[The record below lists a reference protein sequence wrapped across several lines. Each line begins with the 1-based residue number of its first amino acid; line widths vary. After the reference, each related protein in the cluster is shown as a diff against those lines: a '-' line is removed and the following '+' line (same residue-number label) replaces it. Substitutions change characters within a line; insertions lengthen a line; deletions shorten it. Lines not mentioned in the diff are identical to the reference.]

1 MIFILLVVK
10 VDGMDLRYAQCTATG
25 FKRLLAVVVA
35 CVASGLGATG
45 ALAAVP
51 QVQSVAVQAPNERT
65 AARLVLGLSGVT
77 EHKAFTL
84 DGPSRLVVDL
94 LAAQAASSLELPA
107 PAASEAATPSPIL
120 GVRVAKRGAGL
131 RFVVDLA
138 AAAAYTTRLVPAAK
152 GQSARLE
159 VEVGAPLPA
168 VVAVAKPVAAPV
180 NAAPKSVIAETPKAA
195 AIEPAKPVVAETPKV
210 ATLDEPKLVLPVP
223 PKAEPPPAK
232 LVRTRE
238 PRAGRD
244 LIIAI
249 DAGHGGKDP
258 GAHGLN
264 GTQEKD
270 VTLAVARRLAA
281 VLEREPGM
289 RAYLVR
295 DGDYYVDLRQRMLRA
310 RKAGADLFV
319 SIHADAAYNRA
330 AAGSSVY
337 ILSTRGASSEAARWL
352 ADRENSADLAGG
364 VQLDKVDPTVASVLM
379 DLSQGDTITASDRA
393 ARLVL
398 GELDRIGNVHKREVQ
413 SAGFMVLK
421 SPDIPSMLVET
432 AFISHPAEEIRLA
445 DPEHQQR
452 LAEAIQNGLRAYF
465 YNNPPPG
472 TRVAQLAAAR
482 RNSARIAARIAAT
495 GP

>member
-1 MIFILLVVK
+1 LIFILLVVK
-10 VDGMDLRYAQCTATG
+10 VHGMGMRYTQCTASG
-25 FKRLLAVVVA
+25 FRRLFAVAVA
-35 CVASGLGATG
+35 CVVGGLVVPG

-51 QVQSVAVQAPNERT
+51 RVQSVAVQAPNERT
-65 AARLVLGLSGVT
+65 AARLVLGLSAAT
-77 EHKAFTL
+77 EHKVFTL

-94 LAAQAASSLELPA
+94 VAAEAASTMELPA
-107 PAASEAATPSPIL
+107 PSAGAAATPSPIL

-138 AAAAYTTRLVPAAK
+138 AAAAYKTRLVPAGK
-152 GQSARLE
+152 GHSARLE

-168 VVAVAKPVAAPV
+168 VVAVAKPVTAPV
-180 NAAPKSVIAETPKAA
+180 NAAPKSVIAETPKVA

-210 ATLDEPKLVLPVP
+210 ATLDEPKLVLPDP

-238 PRAGRD
+238 PRVGRD
-244 LIIAI
+244 VIIAI

-289 RAYLVR
+289 RAHLVR
-295 DGDYYVDLRQRMLRA
+295 DGDYYVDLRQRMVRA

>member
-1 MIFILLVVK
+1 MN
-10 VDGMDLRYAQCTATG
+10 MRYTQCSVTG
-25 FKRLLAVVVA
+25 FRRLLAIAVA
-35 CVASGLGATG
+35 CVAGCWAVPSAS
-45 ALAAVP
+45 AAVP
-51 QVQSVAVQAPNERT
+51 QVQSVAVQSPTEQA
-65 AARLVLGLSGVT
+65 AARLVLALSVAAEYKT
-77 EHKAFTL
+77 FTL
-84 DGPSRLVVDL
+84 DGPPRLVVDL
-94 LAAQAASSLELPA
+94 VAAESASSLELPA
-107 PAASEAATPSPIL
+107 LSASATSSPIL

-138 AAAAYTTRLVPAAK
+138 AASPYKTRLIPAAK
-152 GQSARLE
+152 GQPARLE
-159 VEVGAPLPA
+159 VNVGAPLLL
-168 VVAVAKPVAAPV
+168 AVAKPVIAPV
-180 NAAPKSVIAETPKAA
+180 NAAPPSVLT
-195 AIEPAKPVVAETPKV
+195 ETPKV
-210 ATLDEPKLVLPVP
+210 ANVEPPKPLVPELS
-223 PKAEPPPAK
+223 KAEPPPVK
-232 LVRTRE
+232 LVRKAE
-238 PRAGRD
+238 LRAGRD
-244 LIIAI
+244 LIIAV

-264 GTQEKD
+264 GTLEKD

-281 VLEREPGM
+281 ALQREPGM

-295 DGDYYVDLRQRMLRA
+295 DGDHFVDLRQRMMRA

-352 ADRENSADLAGG
+352 ADRENAADLAGG
-364 VQLDKVDPTVASVLM
+364 VELDKVDPTVASVLM

-452 LAEAIQNGLRAYF
+452 LAEAIQNGLRTYF

-482 RNSARIAARIAAT
+482 RNAARIAASIVST

>member
-1 MIFILLVVK
+1 MIFILLVGK
-10 VDGMDLRYAQCTATG
+10 VPEMDTRHRQHSATG
-25 FKRLLAVVVA
+25 FRRLQAVALACALGWLAVP
-35 CVASGLGATG
+35 GA
-45 ALAAVP
+45 AAAVP
-51 QVQSVAVQAPNERT
+51 QVQSVSVQTATERS
-65 AARLVLGLSGVT
+65 AARLVLGLSAAT

-94 LAAQAASSLELPA
+94 AAAEAAPALELPA
-107 PAASEAATPSPIL
+107 PAAGAGVTSSPIL

-131 RFVVDLA
+131 RFVVDLTA
-138 AAAAYTTRLVPAAK
+138 ATAYHTRLVPAAK
-152 GQSARLE
+152 GQTARLE
-159 VEVGAPLPA
+159 VDVGAPLP
-168 VVAVAKPVAAPV
+168 VIVAVAKSVTVPVTTAPKPAMAEAPKLAAVELPKVAAVEQPKV
-180 NAAPKSVIAETPKAA
+180 AAVDPP
-195 AIEPAKPVVAETPKV
+195 KPVVPDT
-210 ATLDEPKLVLPVP
+210 
-223 PKAEPPPAK
+223 PKAEPAPLKAAP
-232 LVRTRE
+232 VHE

-244 LIIAI
+244 LVIAI

-281 VLEREPGM
+281 ALQREPGM

-295 DGDYYVDLRQRMLRA
+295 DSDYFVELRQRMVRA

-352 ADRENSADLAGG
+352 ADRENAADLAGG

-379 DLSQGDTITASDRA
+379 DLSQGDTITSSDRA

-432 AFISHPAEEIRLA
+432 AFISHPAEEERLA

-465 YNNPPPG
+465 YNNPPAG

-482 RNSARIAARIAAT
+482 RNAARIAASIVST

>member
-1 MIFILLVVK
+1 MLVVVK
-10 VDGMDLRYAQCTATG
+10 VPAMDMRQGQRSATG
-25 FKRLLAVVVA
+25 FRRLQAAAAACVLGWLAVP
-35 CVASGLGATG
+35 GAF
-45 ALAAVP
+45 AAVP
-51 QVQSVAVQAPNERT
+51 QVQSVAVQAPTEHT
-65 AARLVLGLSGVT
+65 AARLVLGLSAAT

-94 LAAQAASSLELPA
+94 AAAEAAPTLELPA
-107 PAASEAATPSPIL
+107 PPALASPIL

-131 RFVVDLA
+131 RLVVDLSA
-138 AAAAYTTRLVPAAK
+138 AAPYSTRLVPAAK
-152 GQSARLE
+152 GQPARLE
-159 VEVGAPLPA
+159 VEVGAPLP
-168 VVAVAKPVAAPV
+168 KVAAV
-180 NAAPKSVIAETPKAA
+180 ETPN
-195 AIEPAKPVVAETPKV
+195 PVVSLPPKV
-210 ATLDEPKLVLPVP
+210 ELPPVKATP
-223 PKAEPPPAK
+223 
-232 LVRTRE
+232 THE

-244 LIIAI
+244 LVIAV

-281 VLEREPGM
+281 ALQREPGM

-295 DGDYYVDLRQRMLRA
+295 DGDYFVELRQRMVRA

-352 ADRENSADLAGG
+352 ADRENAADLAGG

-379 DLSQGDTITASDRA
+379 DLSQGDTITSSDRA

-432 AFISHPAEEIRLA
+432 AFISHPAEEERLA

-465 YNNPPPG
+465 YNNPPAG

-482 RNSARIAARIAAT
+482 RNATRIAASIVST

>member
-1 MIFILLVVK
+1 
-10 VDGMDLRYAQCTATG
+10 MDLRYAQCTATG

-65 AARLVLGLSGVT
+65 AARLVLGLSGAT

-107 PAASEAATPSPIL
+107 PAASGAATPSPIL

-138 AAAAYTTRLVPAAK
+138 AAAAYKTRLVPAAK

-159 VEVGAPLPA
+159 VEVGTPLPVV
-168 VVAVAKPVAAPV
+168 VVAVAKPVTAPV

-195 AIEPAKPVVAETPKV
+195 AIEPAKAVVAETPTV

-264 GTQEKD
+264 GTPEKD

-295 DGDYYVDLRQRMLRA
+295 DGDYYVDLRQRMVRA

-482 RNSARIAARIAAT
+482 RNSARIAARIAGPIAAT

>member
-1 MIFILLVVK
+1 
-10 VDGMDLRYAQCTATG
+10 MDMRQRQCSATG
-25 FKRLLAVVVA
+25 FGRLLALVLA
-35 CVASGLGATG
+35 CVAGWLAAPGA
-45 ALAAVP
+45 AAAVP
-51 QVQSVAVQAPNERT
+51 QVQSVAFQAPTERA
-65 AARLVLGLSGVT
+65 AARLVLGLSAAT

-94 LAAQAASSLELPA
+94 AAAEAAPSLELPA
-107 PAASEAATPSPIL
+107 PGASAGATSSPIL

-131 RFVVDLA
+131 RIVVDLVA
-138 AAAAYTTRLVPAAK
+138 ATTYHTRLVHAAK
-152 GQSARLE
+152 GQPARLE
-159 VEVGAPLPA
+159 VDVGAPLP
-168 VVAVAKPVAAPV
+168 VVAVVP
-180 NAAPKSVIAETPKAA
+180 
-195 AIEPAKPVVAETPKV
+195 KPVVAELPKV
-210 ATLDEPKLVLPVP
+210 AAVEPPKPVVVDP
-223 PKAEPPPAK
+223 PKAEPSPVKTVP
-232 LVRTRE
+232 TRE

-244 LIIAI
+244 LVIAV

-281 VLEREPGM
+281 VLQREPGM

-295 DGDYYVDLRQRMLRA
+295 DGDYFVELRQRMVRA

-379 DLSQGDTITASDRA
+379 DLSQGDTITSSDRA

-413 SAGFMVLK
+413 AAGFMVLK

-432 AFISHPAEEIRLA
+432 AFISHPAEEERLA

-465 YNNPPPG
+465 YNNPPAG

-482 RNSARIAARIAAT
+482 RNAARIAASIVST

>member
-1 MIFILLVVK
+1 MIFIFLAGK
-10 VDGMDLRYAQCTATG
+10 VIAMDKRQEQCSATD
-25 FKRLLAVVVA
+25 FRRLLAAVVV
-35 CVASGLGATG
+35 CVAGCWAMPTAS
-45 ALAAVP
+45 AAVP
-51 QVQSVAVQAPNERT
+51 QVQSVAVQAPTEQA
-65 AARLVLGLSGVT
+65 AARVVLALSVAT
-77 EHKAFTL
+77 EYKTFTL
-84 DGPSRLVVDL
+84 DGPPRLVVDL
-94 LAAQAASSLELPA
+94 VAAESAPSLDLPA
-107 PAASEAATPSPIL
+107 LSASATSSPIL

-138 AAAAYTTRLVPAAK
+138 AASPYKTRLIPAAK
-152 GQSARLE
+152 GQPARLE
-159 VEVGAPLPA
+159 VGVGAPLLL
-168 VVAVAKPVAAPV
+168 AKPVIAPV
-180 NAAPKSVIAETPKAA
+180 NAAPSSVLTETPKVVAA
-195 AIEPAKPVVAETPKV
+195 EPAKPVVAETPKLAIV
-210 ATLDEPKLVLPVP
+210 EPLKPLVPEQ
-223 PKAEPPPAK
+223 PKAEPPPVK
-232 LVRTRE
+232 LVRKAE

-244 LIIAI
+244 LIIAV

-264 GTQEKD
+264 GTLEKD
-270 VTLAVARRLAA
+270 VTLAVARRLVAA
-281 VLEREPGM
+281 LQREPGM
-289 RAYLVR
+289 RGYLVR
-295 DGDYYVDLRQRMLRA
+295 DGDHFVDLRQRMMRA

-352 ADRENSADLAGG
+352 ADRENAADLAGG
-364 VQLDKVDPTVASVLM
+364 VELDKVDPTVASVLM
-379 DLSQGDTITASDRA
+379 DLSQGDTITSSDRA

-452 LAEAIQNGLRAYF
+452 LAEAIQNGLRTYF

-482 RNSARIAARIAAT
+482 RNAARIAASIVST

>member
-10 VDGMDLRYAQCTATG
+10 VHGMNMRYTQCSVTG
-25 FKRLLAVVVA
+25 FRRLLAIAVA
-35 CVASGLGATG
+35 CVAGCWAVPSAS
-45 ALAAVP
+45 AAVP
-51 QVQSVAVQAPNERT
+51 QVQSVAVQSPTEQA
-65 AARLVLGLSGVT
+65 AARLVLALSVAAEYKT
-77 EHKAFTL
+77 FTL
-84 DGPSRLVVDL
+84 DGPPRLVVDL
-94 LAAQAASSLELPA
+94 VAAESTSSLELPA
-107 PAASEAATPSPIL
+107 LSASATSSPIL

-138 AAAAYTTRLVPAAK
+138 AASPYKTRLIPAAK
-152 GQSARLE
+152 GQPARLE
-159 VEVGAPLPA
+159 VNVGAPLLL
-168 VVAVAKPVAAPV
+168 AVAKPVIAPV
-180 NAAPKSVIAETPKAA
+180 NAAPPSVLT
-195 AIEPAKPVVAETPKV
+195 ETPKV
-210 ATLDEPKLVLPVP
+210 ANVEPPKPLVPELS
-223 PKAEPPPAK
+223 KAEPPPVK
-232 LVRTRE
+232 LVRKAE
-238 PRAGRD
+238 LRAGRD
-244 LIIAI
+244 LIIAV

-264 GTQEKD
+264 GTLEKD

-281 VLEREPGM
+281 ALQREPGM

-295 DGDYYVDLRQRMLRA
+295 DGDHFVDLRQRMMRA

-352 ADRENSADLAGG
+352 ADRENAADLAGG
-364 VQLDKVDPTVASVLM
+364 VELDKVDPTVASVLM

-432 AFISHPAEEIRLA
+432 AFISHPAEEVRLA

-452 LAEAIQNGLRAYF
+452 LAEAIQNGLRTYF

-482 RNSARIAARIAAT
+482 RNAARIAARIVST
-495 GP
+495 GR

>member
-1 MIFILLVVK
+1 
-10 VDGMDLRYAQCTATG
+10 MDMRQGQCSATG
-25 FKRLLAVVVA
+25 FRRLQAAAVA
-35 CVASGLGATG
+35 CLLGWLAIPGAVAS
-45 ALAAVP
+45 VSH
-51 QVQSVAVQAPNERT
+51 VQSVAFQAPTELA
-65 AARLVLGLSGVT
+65 AARLVLGLSAAT

-94 LAAQAASSLELPA
+94 ATAEAAPSLELPA
-107 PAASEAATPSPIL
+107 PGASAGATSSPIL

-131 RFVVDLA
+131 RIVVDLSA
-138 AAAAYTTRLVPAAK
+138 AAPYSTRLVPAAK
-152 GQSARLE
+152 GQPARLE
-159 VEVGAPLPA
+159 VEVGAPLPKVAA
-168 VVAVAKPVAAPV
+168 VEPPKPVMTPVTAAP
-180 NAAPKSVIAETPKAA
+180 
-195 AIEPAKPVVAETPKV
+195 KPVVAELPKV
-210 ATLDEPKLVLPVP
+210 AAVEPPKLVVVDP
-223 PKAEPPPAK
+223 PKAEPSPVKTMP
-232 LVRTRE
+232 TRE

-244 LIIAI
+244 LVIAV

-281 VLEREPGM
+281 VLQREPGM

-295 DGDYYVDLRQRMLRA
+295 DGDYFVELRQRMVRA

-319 SIHADAAYNRA
+319 SIHADAVYNRA
-330 AAGSSVY
+330 VAGSSVY

-379 DLSQGDTITASDRA
+379 DLSQGDTITSSDRA

-432 AFISHPAEEIRLA
+432 AFISHPVEEERLA

-465 YNNPPPG
+465 YNNPPAG

-482 RNSARIAARIAAT
+482 RNAARIAASIVST

>member
-1 MIFILLVVK
+1 MLVVVK
-10 VDGMDLRYAQCTATG
+10 VPAMDMRQGQRSATG
-25 FKRLLAVVVA
+25 FRRLQAAAAACVLGWLAVP
-35 CVASGLGATG
+35 GAF
-45 ALAAVP
+45 AAVP
-51 QVQSVAVQAPNERT
+51 QVQSVAVQAPTEHT
-65 AARLVLGLSGVT
+65 AARLVLGLSAAT
-77 EHKAFTL
+77 KHKAFTL
-84 DGPSRLVVDL
+84 EGPARLVVDL
-94 LAAQAASSLELPA
+94 AAAEAAPTLELPA
-107 PAASEAATPSPIL
+107 PPALASPIL

-131 RFVVDLA
+131 RLVVDLSA
-138 AAAAYTTRLVPAAK
+138 AAPYSTRLVPAAK
-152 GQSARLE
+152 GQPARLE
-159 VEVGAPLPA
+159 VEVGAPLP
-168 VVAVAKPVAAPV
+168 KVAAV
-180 NAAPKSVIAETPKAA
+180 ETPN
-195 AIEPAKPVVAETPKV
+195 PVVSLPPKV
-210 ATLDEPKLVLPVP
+210 ELPPVKATP
-223 PKAEPPPAK
+223 
-232 LVRTRE
+232 THE

-244 LIIAI
+244 LVIAV

-281 VLEREPGM
+281 ALQREPGM

-295 DGDYYVDLRQRMLRA
+295 DGDYFVELRQRMVRA

-379 DLSQGDTITASDRA
+379 DLSQGDTITSSDRA

-432 AFISHPAEEIRLA
+432 AFISHPAEEERLA

-465 YNNPPPG
+465 YNNPPAG

-482 RNSARIAARIAAT
+482 RNAARIAASIVST

>member
-1 MIFILLVVK
+1 MLVVVK
-10 VDGMDLRYAQCTATG
+10 VPVMDMRQGQRSATG
-25 FKRLLAVVVA
+25 FRRLQAAAVA
-35 CVASGLGATG
+35 CVLGWLAVPG
-45 ALAAVP
+45 AFAAVP
-51 QVQSVAVQAPNERT
+51 QVQSVAVQAPTEHT
-65 AARLVLGLSGVT
+65 AARLVLGLSVAT

-94 LAAQAASSLELPA
+94 AAAEAAPSLELPA
-107 PAASEAATPSPIL
+107 PPALASPIL

-131 RFVVDLA
+131 RLVVDLSA
-138 AAAAYTTRLVPAAK
+138 AAPYSTRLVAAAK
-152 GQSARLE
+152 GQPARLE
-159 VEVGAPLPA
+159 VEVGAPLP
-168 VVAVAKPVAAPV
+168 KVAAVEPPKPLTVPV
-180 NAAPKSVIAETPKAA
+180 SAAP
-195 AIEPAKPVVAETPKV
+195 KPVVAETPKTAAVEPPKPVV
-210 ATLDEPKLVLPVP
+210 AVP
-223 PKAEPPPAK
+223 PKVELPPVKATP
-232 LVRTRE
+232 THE

-244 LIIAI
+244 LVIAV

-281 VLEREPGM
+281 SLQREPGM

-295 DGDYYVDLRQRMLRA
+295 DGDYFVDLRQRMVRA

-352 ADRENSADLAGG
+352 ADRENAADLAGG

-379 DLSQGDTITASDRA
+379 DLSQGDTITSSDRA

-432 AFISHPAEEIRLA
+432 AFISHPAEEERLA

-465 YNNPPPG
+465 YNNPPSG

-482 RNSARIAARIAAT
+482 RNAARISARISAGISAT

>member
-1 MIFILLVVK
+1 MGKVARMGRIAGRRLASSEWRQAFAAALGCACLWFAPHASAAGPVVQ
-10 VDGMDLRYAQCTATG
+10 A
-25 FKRLLAVVVA
+25 
-35 CVASGLGATG
+35 
-45 ALAAVP
+45 
-51 QVQSVAVQAPNERT
+51 VAVQAATERSP
-65 AARLVLGLSGVT
+65 ASVVLTLSAGT
-77 EHKAFTL
+77 DHKAFAL
-84 DGPSRLVVDL
+84 DNPPRL
-94 LAAQAASSLELPA
+94 
-107 PAASEAATPSPIL
+107 
-120 GVRVAKRGAGL
+120 
-131 RFVVDLA
+131 VVDLA
-138 AAAAYTTRLVPAAK
+138 AAAAAPQLELPAATAGTAGPVAGVRVANRGTGLRVVVDLASATAYRTRLVPASK
-152 GQSARLE
+152 GQPARLE
-159 VEVGAPLPA
+159 VELGEAAAAKPDARASLTAVPVPAPASAA
-168 VVAVAKPVAAPV
+168 VVA
-180 NAAPKSVIAETPKAA
+180 PKAVA
-195 AIEPAKPVVAETPKV
+195 VVV
-210 ATLDEPKLVLPVP
+210 PVP
-223 PKAEPPPAK
+223 ITPPPAGAPPP
-232 LVRTRE
+232 VRAEPASPAVARARE

-244 LIIAI
+244 LVIAV

-281 VLEREPGM
+281 ALGREPGM

-295 DGDYYVDLRQRMLRA
+295 DGDYFVELRQRMVRA
-310 RKAGADLFV
+310 RTAGADLFV

-352 ADRENSADLAGG
+352 ADRENAADLAGG

-379 DLSQGDTITASDRA
+379 DLSQGDTITSSDRA

-398 GELDRIGNVHKREVQ
+398 SELDRIGNVHKREVQ

-432 AFISHPAEEIRLA
+432 AFISHPAEEERLS

-452 LAEAIQNGLRAYF
+452 LAEAIQNGVRAYF

-472 TRVAQLAAAR
+472 TRVAQLAAKR
-482 RNSARIAARIAAT
+482 RDAARILAA

>member
-1 MIFILLVVK
+1 MRVVVK
-10 VDGMDLRYAQCTATG
+10 VPTMDMRQGQRSATG
-25 FKRLLAVVVA
+25 FRRLQAAAAACVLGWLAVP
-35 CVASGLGATG
+35 GAF
-45 ALAAVP
+45 AAVP
-51 QVQSVAVQAPNERT
+51 QVQSVAVQAPTEYT
-65 AARLVLGLSGVT
+65 AARLVLGLSAAT

-94 LAAQAASSLELPA
+94 AAAEAAPTLELPA
-107 PAASEAATPSPIL
+107 PPASASPIL

-131 RFVVDLA
+131 RLVVDLSA
-138 AAAAYTTRLVPAAK
+138 ATPYSTRLVPAAK

-159 VEVGAPLPA
+159 VEVGAPLPKVAA
-168 VVAVAKPVAAPV
+168 VEPPKPVTAPVSAAP
-180 NAAPKSVIAETPKAA
+180 
-195 AIEPAKPVVAETPKV
+195 KPVVAETPKT
-210 ATLDEPKLVLPVP
+210 AAMEP
-223 PKAEPPPAK
+223 PKPAVAEMPKMVAVEPPKPVVAVPSK
-232 LVRTRE
+232 AELPPVKAVPTHE

-244 LIIAI
+244 LVIAV

-281 VLEREPGM
+281 ALQREPGM

-295 DGDYYVDLRQRMLRA
+295 DGDYFVELRQRMVRA

-352 ADRENSADLAGG
+352 ADRENAADLAGG

-379 DLSQGDTITASDRA
+379 DLSQGDTITSSDRA

-432 AFISHPAEEIRLA
+432 AFISHPAEEERLA

-465 YNNPPPG
+465 YNNPPSG

-482 RNSARIAARIAAT
+482 RNAARISAGISAGISAT

>member
-1 MIFILLVVK
+1 M
-10 VDGMDLRYAQCTATG
+10 
-25 FKRLLAVVVA
+25 
-35 CVASGLGATG
+35 
-45 ALAAVP
+45 
-51 QVQSVAVQAPNERT
+51 
-65 AARLVLGLSGVT
+65 
-77 EHKAFTL
+77 
-84 DGPSRLVVDL
+84 
-94 LAAQAASSLELPA
+94 
-107 PAASEAATPSPIL
+107 
-120 GVRVAKRGAGL
+120 
-131 RFVVDLA
+131 
-138 AAAAYTTRLVPAAK
+138 
-152 GQSARLE
+152 
-159 VEVGAPLPA
+159 GAPLP
-168 VVAVAKPVAAPV
+168 KVAAV
-180 NAAPKSVIAETPKAA
+180 ETPN
-195 AIEPAKPVVAETPKV
+195 PVVSLPPKV
-210 ATLDEPKLVLPVP
+210 ELPPVKATP
-223 PKAEPPPAK
+223 
-232 LVRTRE
+232 THE

-244 LIIAI
+244 LVIAV

-281 VLEREPGM
+281 ALQREPGM

-295 DGDYYVDLRQRMLRA
+295 DGDYFVELRQRMVRA

-379 DLSQGDTITASDRA
+379 DLSQGDTITSSDRA

-432 AFISHPAEEIRLA
+432 AFISHPAEEERLA

-465 YNNPPPG
+465 YNNPPSG

-482 RNSARIAARIAAT
+482 RNAARIAASIVST

>member
-10 VDGMDLRYAQCTATG
+10 VHGMNMRYTQCSVTG
-25 FKRLLAVVVA
+25 FRRLLAIAVA
-35 CVASGLGATG
+35 CVAGCWAVPSAS
-45 ALAAVP
+45 AAVP
-51 QVQSVAVQAPNERT
+51 QVQSVAVQSPTEQA
-65 AARLVLGLSGVT
+65 AARLVLALSVAAEYKT
-77 EHKAFTL
+77 FTL
-84 DGPSRLVVDL
+84 DGPPRLVVDL
-94 LAAQAASSLELPA
+94 VAAESASSLELPA
-107 PAASEAATPSPIL
+107 LSASATSSPIL

-138 AAAAYTTRLVPAAK
+138 AASPYKTRLIPAAK
-152 GQSARLE
+152 GQPARLE
-159 VEVGAPLPA
+159 VNVGAPLLL
-168 VVAVAKPVAAPV
+168 AVAKPVIAPV
-180 NAAPKSVIAETPKAA
+180 NAAPPSVLT
-195 AIEPAKPVVAETPKV
+195 ETPKV
-210 ATLDEPKLVLPVP
+210 ANVEPPKPLVPELS
-223 PKAEPPPAK
+223 KAEPPPVK
-232 LVRTRE
+232 LVRKAE
-238 PRAGRD
+238 LRAGRD
-244 LIIAI
+244 LIIAV

-264 GTQEKD
+264 GTLEKD

-281 VLEREPGM
+281 ALQREPGM

-295 DGDYYVDLRQRMLRA
+295 DGDHFVDLRQRMMRA

-352 ADRENSADLAGG
+352 ADRENAADLAGG
-364 VQLDKVDPTVASVLM
+364 VELDKVDPTVASVLM
-379 DLSQGDTITASDRA
+379 DLSQGDTITSSDRA

-432 AFISHPAEEIRLA
+432 AFISHPAEEVRLA

-452 LAEAIQNGLRAYF
+452 LAEAIQNGLRTYF

-482 RNSARIAARIAAT
+482 RNAARIAARIVST

>member
-1 MIFILLVVK
+1 
-10 VDGMDLRYAQCTATG
+10 MDMRQGQRSATG
-25 FKRLLAVVVA
+25 FRRLQAAAVACLLGWLAVPCAFAV
-35 CVASGLGATG
+35 
-45 ALAAVP
+45 VP
-51 QVQSVAVQAPNERT
+51 QVRSVAVQAPTERM
-65 AARLVLGLSGVT
+65 AARLVLGLSGTT

-94 LAAQAASSLELPA
+94 AAAEAAPSLELPA
-107 PAASEAATPSPIL
+107 PGASAGATSSPIL

-131 RFVVDLA
+131 RIVVDLA
-138 AAAAYTTRLVPAAK
+138 AATAYHTRLVPAAK

-159 VEVGAPLPA
+159 VDIGAPLP
-168 VVAVAKPVAAPV
+168 VVAVLPKPVMTPV
-180 NAAPKSVIAETPKAA
+180 TAAPK
-195 AIEPAKPVVAETPKV
+195 PVVVELPKLAAV
-210 ATLDEPKLVLPVP
+210 EPPKLVVVDP

-232 LVRTRE
+232 TVPTRE

-244 LIIAI
+244 LVIAV

-281 VLEREPGM
+281 ALQREPGM

-295 DGDYYVDLRQRMLRA
+295 DGDYFVELRQRMVRA

-379 DLSQGDTITASDRA
+379 DLSQGDTITSSDRA

-432 AFISHPAEEIRLA
+432 AFISHPAEEERLA

-465 YNNPPPG
+465 YNNPPAG

-482 RNSARIAARIAAT
+482 RNAARIAASIVST